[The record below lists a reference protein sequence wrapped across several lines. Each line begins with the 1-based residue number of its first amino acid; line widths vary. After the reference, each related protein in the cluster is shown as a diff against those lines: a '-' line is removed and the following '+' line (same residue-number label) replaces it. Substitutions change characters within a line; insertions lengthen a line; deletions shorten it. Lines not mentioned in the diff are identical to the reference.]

1 MVRDRAGAGLV
12 GRPEVYR
19 RHAVLRAASLAAAR
33 PVACGQWCARGSDA
47 LMGKRS
53 TPSSGVGGGAAA
65 QRFSR
70 TPQVKS
76 ARLLARPSL
85 LPPDTMRATAA
96 RTGGAATCGWQQG
109 EVRGD
114 TREKA
119 RAADQTDDCLC
130 TPFERAGGALA
141 TLLLGRRP
149 ARCWR
154 GRGVLWT
161 RADHQSGC
169 LIGCT
174 PLMPNCTEFILT
186 SAPLAIVLPH
196 RVSSRDAAL
205 HLEGW
210 WRASK

>member
-1 MVRDRAGAGLV
+1 MREGLGRTHGQAIDPVVRG
-12 GRPEVYR
+12 GR
-19 RHAVLRAASLAAAR
+19 
-33 PVACGQWCARGSDA
+33 RGSGTEVQPHSA
-47 LMGKRS
+47 G
-53 TPSSGVGGGAAA
+53 TV
-65 QRFSR
+65 
-70 TPQVKS
+70 